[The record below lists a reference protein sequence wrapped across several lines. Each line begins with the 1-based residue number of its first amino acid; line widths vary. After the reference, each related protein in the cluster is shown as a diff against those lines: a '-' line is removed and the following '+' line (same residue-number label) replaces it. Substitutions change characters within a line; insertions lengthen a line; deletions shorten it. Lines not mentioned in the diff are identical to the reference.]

1 MDLLLEPIQVNS
13 LKEACIQK
21 LERLILSGDLK
32 VGTHLPPERQLAAM
46 LDVSRPVLHQA
57 IVELE
62 ARGLVRIVPRRGV
75 IVNDFRTNGS
85 LALLTSLLSYHEGDL
100 DPTLKQSMID
110 VRLLIERETARLAA
124 LHRTDEQLQQLNQIV
139 EQEQTTDR
147 RHVRGLVELDF
158 AFHLHV
164 ALASGNAMYPL
175 IMNSFKGVYTN
186 LTSQFFTRYRQD
198 ATTIDEVYGYHCRL
212 VTAIANRDEEAAA
225 AVMVEMLDHGA
236 QKLLAPP

>member
-1 MDLLLEPIQVNS
+1 MDLILEPVQVNS
-13 LKEACIQK
+13 LKEACIQR

-32 VGTHLPPERQLAAM
+32 VGAHLPPERQLAAM

-100 DPTLKQSMID
+100 DPALKQSMID

-124 LHRTDEQLQQLNQIV
+124 LHRTDEQLQQLNHIV
-139 EQEQTTDR
+139 EQEQAFDR
-147 RHVRGLVELDF
+147 CNVRGLVELDF
-158 AFHLHV
+158 SFHLHV

-175 IMNSFKGVYTN
+175 IMNSFKDVYTN
-186 LTSQFFTRYRQD
+186 LTGQFFTRYCQD
-198 ATTIDEVYGYHCRL
+198 AATIDEVYDYHRRL
-212 VTAIANRDEEAAA
+212 VTAIADRDEEAAA
-225 AVMVEMLDHGA
+225 AVMVEMLNHGA
-236 QKLLAPP
+236 QKLLAPH